1 VRLRSLISL
10 FVPNVSRP
18 QKGRI
23 YAQHRIFVASHTCVR
38 IIVRNIVINTHTS
51 DNQGGVAQMVERLI
65 RIQEAQGSIPCSSMG
80 FFSSRLQRKTTYLFD
95 NQIVSFS
102 LSAYTAEL
110 HRVTPSFK
118 HQRDAIKCASL
129 PAQLAYISRAT
140 HCAP

>member
-1 VRLRSLISL
+1 VDLQTHVVEVIG
-10 FVPNVSRP
+10 VGDEMSR
-18 QKGRI
+18 
-23 YAQHRIFVASHTCVR
+23 TCMR
-38 IIVRNIVINTHTS
+38 IIVSYKFVKVRSAN
-51 DNQGGVAQMVERLI
+51 NQGGVAQMVERLI